1 MEELQLEDLVTNQVQ
16 ERPWQNAAYHK
27 SNATWQSAALRRH
40 MHRRRSN
47 AALGVAS
54 VDLSGP
60 HEPTPMVNAKI
71 GQRPAHYFVALTLDP
86 STASADMGCQT
97 EAPDEAAGTPVVT
110 PEGEAQHEERQTR
123 PPLVYAALI
132 AQKSEAAAAVM
143 QMLATARDDHGRL
156 PHELV
161 FRLHSDEGQEFLPE
175 SLEAY
180 CRLHAIARTTT
191 AGYDPSANGGAENA
205 IGFLKRKSR
214 QLLTGARMP
223 SCWWGSAV
231 LASAYYSRCA
241 VGLRKWPSLP
251 FGTRCMV
258 VRDPAPRNAFVP
270 QAMPATVMGG
280 GLGAR
285 AEWGHRVPGRNP
297 ARTSRCSNHGPRTR
311 GADVGQG
318 PFAGF

>member
-1 MEELQLEDLVTNQVQ
+1 MWE
-16 ERPWQNAAYHK
+16 
-27 SNATWQSAALRRH
+27 
-40 MHRRRSN
+40 
-47 AALGVAS
+47 
-54 VDLSGP
+54 
-60 HEPTPMVNAKI
+60 
-71 GQRPAHYFVALTLDP
+71 AH
-86 STASADMGCQT
+86 
-97 EAPDEAAGTPVVT
+97 
-110 PEGEAQHEERQTR
+110 HEERQTR

-161 FRLHSDEGQEFLPE
+161 FRLHSDKGQEFLPE

-205 IGFLKRKSR
+205 IGFLSRESR
-214 QLLTGARMP
+214 QLLAGARMP

-231 LASAYYSRCA
+231 LAAAYYSRCA

-270 QAMPATVMGG
+270 RAMPATVMG
-280 GLGAR
+280 AS
-285 AEWGHRVPGRNP
+285 ERVPNGIIVFQDGALREQVNVQATALEP
-297 ARTSRCSNHGPRTR
+297 EELTWVKAHLR
-311 GADVGQG
+311 GL
-318 PFAGF
+318 